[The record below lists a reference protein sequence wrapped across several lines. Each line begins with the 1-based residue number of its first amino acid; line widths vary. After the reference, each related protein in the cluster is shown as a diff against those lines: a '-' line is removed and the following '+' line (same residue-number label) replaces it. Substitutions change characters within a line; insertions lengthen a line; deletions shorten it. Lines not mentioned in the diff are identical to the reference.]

1 METEKVLMFVR
12 WEGVWENGWRGE
24 GIKKYKYVVTE

>member
-1 METEKVLMFVR
+1 MATESILMVAR
-12 WEGVWENGWRGE
+12 LEDVMGERWRGE